1 MRERAIPRRILA
13 AHAHAH
19 ASRRTAPSPRRRTS
33 AHRAACARCAQTSK
47 TIATRFRTRRLSA
60 VALPRGACAR
70 RVRRHWETPATL
82 AWPCSHTPGDHTRAC
97 TARPA
102 AKRRAGQ
109 KQALTCFDDS
119 LLAMATA
126 CRLLPPPVC
135 TGKEVTC
142 VVLRGNALYRPRGSN
157 SGPQANV
164 ACSHSISSIY
174 ARFRNFKS
182 VRHSRLDAYGGVGES
197 CNAWARS
204 RRASR
209 GAGQAGAGVGRAGS
223 CSACCSAAAGDAAMA
238 EQDAEELVAK
248 AEKKL
253 KVLGRV
259 SREAKRA
266 CMAGARRNGQA
277 CECPPA
283 PADAARAARPVM
295 GVCGCWR
302 SVRRR
307 KRRGRPGDACSLAK
321 LHSTRCGGRQ
331 GVGSHSVA
339 RAGGG
344 AQGPEQRS

>member
-1 MRERAIPRRILA
+1 MCASRAKPRMRERAIPRRILA

-142 VVLRGNALYRPRGSN
+142 VVL
-157 SGPQANV
+157 
-164 ACSHSISSIY
+164 
-174 ARFRNFKS
+174 
-182 VRHSRLDAYGGVGES
+182 
-197 CNAWARS
+197 
-204 RRASR
+204 
-209 GAGQAGAGVGRAGS
+209 
-223 CSACCSAAAGDAAMA
+223 AAMRFTG
-238 EQDAEELVAK
+238 QGGQILGHRPMCPVA
-248 AEKKL
+248 AQFHLFTPDSEIL
-253 KVLGRV
+253 
-259 SREAKRA
+259 
-266 CMAGARRNGQA
+266 
-277 CECPPA
+277 
-283 PADAARAARPVM
+283 
-295 GVCGCWR
+295 
-302 SVRRR
+302 
-307 KRRGRPGDACSLAK
+307 SLSGTA
-321 LHSTRCGGRQ
+321 
-331 GVGSHSVA
+331 V
-339 RAGGG
+339 
-344 AQGPEQRS
+344 

>member
-70 RVRRHWETPATL
+70 RVRRHWQTPATL
-82 AWPCSHTPGDHTRAC
+82 VWPCSHTPGDHTRAC

-182 VRHSRLDAYGGVGES
+182 VRHSRLTRTVGWGSLATRGPARGELRGERGRRVRVWGVL
-197 CNAWARS
+197 AAAAPAARRPRATPQWRS
-204 RRASR
+204 RMLKSSSPRPRRSSR
-209 GAGQAGAGVGRAGS
+209 YWG
-223 CSACCSAAAGDAAMA
+223 
-238 EQDAEELVAK
+238 E
-248 AEKKL
+248 
-253 KVLGRV
+253 
-259 SREAKRA
+259 
-266 CMAGARRNGQA
+266 
-277 CECPPA
+277 
-283 PADAARAARPVM
+283 
-295 GVCGCWR
+295 
-302 SVRRR
+302 
-307 KRRGRPGDACSLAK
+307 
-321 LHSTRCGGRQ
+321 
-331 GVGSHSVA
+331 
-339 RAGGG
+339 
-344 AQGPEQRS
+344 